1 MTLDEFRIELE
12 GEMKWAG
19 SLLAEIEGIEYSA
32 EVESNGSYLFGVV
45 MLANPGM
52 AEDEKIYISLEADM
66 DIDNNVD
73 REDFEKAR
81 AAFRTRI
88 NGIYETLTGVND
100 PASALVGIAKEIDA
114 ELDKE
119 GMQCMRNLGRNAAFL
134 MKSISLGRAE
144 FGLPEV
150 ERGARTNFIR

>member
-52 AEDEKIYISLEADM
+52 AEDERIYISLEADM

-81 AAFRTRI
+81 AAFRTR
-88 NGIYETLTGVND
+88 D
-100 PASALVGIAKEIDA
+100 
-114 ELDKE
+114 
-119 GMQCMRNLGRNAAFL
+119 R
-134 MKSISLGRAE
+134 KS
-144 FGLPEV
+144 V
-150 ERGARTNFIR
+150 V